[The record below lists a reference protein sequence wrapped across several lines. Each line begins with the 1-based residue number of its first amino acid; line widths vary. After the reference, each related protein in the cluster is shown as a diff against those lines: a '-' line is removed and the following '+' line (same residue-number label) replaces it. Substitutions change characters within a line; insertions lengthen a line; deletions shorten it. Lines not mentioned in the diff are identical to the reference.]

1 MKLTWQDVGELA
13 AALARSHPDTDP
25 LSVPS
30 AELRRMVAELP
41 EFGDVPAAASED
53 TLEDIQAAWYDEFEE
68 R

>member
-13 AALARSHPDTDP
+13 AALARRHPGTDP
-25 LSVPS
+25 LSVTTS
-30 AELRRMVAELP
+30 DLRRMVAELP
-41 EFGDVPAAASED
+41 EFGDVPSAATQD